1 MSLVVND
8 GNNLIDIA
16 LSNTIDKLG
25 SFGIKIEGHHSL
37 AIKLIIQHLNS
48 GLKGELRPS
57 YYLSSLAPGSGKTEA
72 ISGFIKAWKSNGF
85 KPEGGILI
93 CLQSKNQI
101 MSLIKRLGLE
111 DSDFSVLTKDEALN
125 SLGSGS
131 SKIDIVP
138 VLITTQQMIVSR
150 LKDRS
155 FAKASDFFHLGKPRS
170 LRVWDETFALA
181 QPVRVDA
188 ASLYS
193 LAVKVGQLDR
203 SFSEALMAFAHELT
217 NAVIG
222 SPVSLPMDL
231 GKYAKRILSLNK
243 DNKEQGRS
251 ELGAR
256 YVSTLDALTI
266 GGGCTLLL
274 DSYGG
279 RGGGLTLIG
288 AGKPLPDDFTPAIIF
303 DASGSVRGTYDLM
316 DKAKGNLIR
325 LPSPEYSYRNMDL
338 RIWWTSCGKD
348 TMRDG
353 HANRPIFKGIAE
365 AIETKPDDEWLVIGD
380 KAKPNDTDVLKEIRA
395 ALSEGKAY
403 NIQYVHWGVHAA
415 TNDYAHIKN
424 VIVVGSHL
432 YSNADYDAL
441 AIAVKGDDASPQG
454 DEGRKILKVSEAQHN
469 LLQGIMRSNAR
480 NAAGGVCGECTVYVI
495 ASPVISE
502 EAFRKTFPGARI
514 TMWKERVKNF
524 SKEAE
529 RLLAYVD
536 EQLMSVKV
544 IKKGRACKAVGVNP
558 KSLSAMLNRPG
569 VVSAFK
575 WRGISWDYNNFR
587 KVDNV

>member
-1 MSLVVND
+1 MFLVVND
-8 GNNLIDIA
+8 GDNLIDTA
-16 LSNTIDKLG
+16 LINTINKIG
-25 SFGIKIEGHHSL
+25 SYSVKIEGHQSL
-37 AIKLIIQHLNS
+37 AIKNIIQHLNF
-48 GLKGELRPS
+48 GLKGELKPS

-101 MSLIKRLGLE
+101 TSLIKRLSLDE
-111 DSDFSVLTKDEALN
+111 SDFSVLTKDESLN
-125 SLGSGS
+125 KLGSGS
-131 SKIDIVP
+131 GKIDIVP

-155 FAKASDFFHLGKPRS
+155 FTKVSDFYYLGKPRS
-170 LRVWDETFALA
+170 LRVWDETFALS
-181 QPVRVDA
+181 QPVRVEV

-203 SFSEALMAFAHELT
+203 SFSEALMAFANELT

-222 SPVSLPMDL
+222 SPVPLPMDL
-231 GKYAKRILSLNK
+231 GKYAKRIVSLNR

-251 ELGAR
+251 ELAAR
-256 YVSTLDALTI
+256 YVSTLDALAI
-266 GGGCTLLL
+266 GGGRTLLL

-288 AGKPLPDDFTPAIIF
+288 AGKPLPDDFAPAIIF

-316 DKAKGNLIR
+316 EKAKGNLIR
-325 LPSPEYSYRNMDL
+325 LPSPAYSYLNMNL

-353 HANRPIFKGIAE
+353 HANRPIFKGIVE
-365 AIETKPDDEWLVIGD
+365 AIETKPDDEWLIIGD
-380 KAKPNDTDVLKEIRA
+380 KAKPNDVDVLKEIRA
-395 ALSEGKAY
+395 SLPAGRVYK
-403 NIQYVHWGVHAA
+403 IQYVHWGVHAA

-441 AIAVKGDDASPQG
+441 AIAAKGGDASAQG
-454 DEGRKILKVSEAQHN
+454 DEERKLLKVSEAQHN

-480 NAAGGVCGECTVYVI
+480 NATGGVCGECTVYVI

-502 EAFRKTFPGARI
+502 EAFRKTFPDAQI
-514 TMWKERVKNF
+514 TMWKERIKNL

-529 RLLAYVD
+529 LLLAYVD
-536 EQLMSVKV
+536 EQLKSVKV
-544 IKKGRACKAVGVNP
+544 VKKGQARKAVGINP
-558 KSLSAMLNRPG
+558 KSLSAMLNRSG
-569 VVSAFK
+569 VAAAFK

-587 KVDNV
+587 REGNV